1 VVSPCDRV
9 RVNDTLLQA
18 ISSERWYQF
27 WHLQAL
33 VTDIR
38 VVMALQRK
46 LLLAGILGL
55 AGLFLR
61 EIALASSDQPELRID
76 PALRD
81 STIEHRILQLR
92 DPSLS
97 NLLLPLPPL
106 LLPDLLFPPYNF
118 SSFNSQRLDQELQ
131 LYYQYLQKYGTP
143 DVMIIGSSRSLQG
156 IDPSALREARAEQG
170 QKVKVYNFGIN
181 GATAQVINLLLQQV
195 LTPEQLPKVL
205 VWGDGSRA
213 FNSGRR
219 DVTYNGILASEGYR
233 RLMAGDRPIPSQVFF
248 TGQLPLD
255 KAGKSAQTIAPDL
268 DAYGFN
274 ALTARYDPT
283 TYYQRYPWVA
293 GQYDSNYQDFQ
304 LWGDQSKAT
313 AAIADFARAQ
323 EITLVFVSLPLT
335 ADYVADGVRGNYE
348 QRFHQ
353 HMAELA
359 ASKGFTF
366 IDYHQHPELIK
377 NEYFVDPSHI
387 NQDGARAIAVQ
398 LATEPKM
405 PWQTIRP

>member
-1 VVSPCDRV
+1 
-9 RVNDTLLQA
+9 
-18 ISSERWYQF
+18 
-27 WHLQAL
+27 
-33 VTDIR
+33 
-38 VVMALQRK
+38 MALQKK
-46 LLLAGILGL
+46 LLLAGILFL
-55 AGLFLR
+55 TGLFLR
-61 EIALASSDQPELRID
+61 EMALAGSNQTELKLETA
-76 PALRD
+76 PRD
-81 STIEHRILQLR
+81 RILQLR

-118 SSFNSQRLDQELQ
+118 PSFNSQRLDQELQ

-156 IDPSALREARAEQG
+156 IDPSALREAMAKQG
-170 QKVKVYNFGIN
+170 RQVKVYNFGIN

-219 DVTYNGILASEGYR
+219 DVTYNGILASAGYQ
-233 RLMAGDRPIPSQVFF
+233 RLLTGDRPIPSQVFF
-248 TGQLPLD
+248 TGQLPLNH
-255 KAGKSAQTIAPDL
+255 KTNQSTQTIAPDL

-274 ALTARYDPT
+274 ALTARYDPN

-304 LWGDQSKAT
+304 LWGNQSKAT
-313 AAIADFARAQ
+313 GAIADFARTQ
-323 EITLVFVSLPLT
+323 GITLVFVSLPLT
-335 ADYVADGVRGNYE
+335 ADYLADDVRSNYE
-348 QRFHQ
+348 QRFHR
-353 HMAELA
+353 HMAELSS
-359 ASKGFTF
+359 SKGFIF

-387 NQDGARAIAVQ
+387 NRDGARAIATQ
-398 LATEPKM
+398 LVLEPKM
-405 PWQTIRP
+405 PWQVLTGN